1 MDYGQAHNE
10 VSRSVILVV
19 FLKIIDMTESKWVM
33 SVTWGG
39 GWKLVKQ
46 LAAIKY
52 HETQTHHNIQ
62 LQ

>member
-1 MDYGQAHNE
+1 VDYGQAHNE

-39 GWKLVKQ
+39 GVEISQ
-46 LAAIKY
+46 AIGSDKVS
-52 HETQTHHNIQ
+52 
-62 LQ
+62 